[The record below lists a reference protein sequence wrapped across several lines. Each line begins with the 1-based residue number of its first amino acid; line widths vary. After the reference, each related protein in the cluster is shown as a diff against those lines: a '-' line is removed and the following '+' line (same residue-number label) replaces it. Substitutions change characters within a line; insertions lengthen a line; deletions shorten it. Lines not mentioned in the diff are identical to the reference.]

1 MTRMRDKVSKL
12 GRLVSGTHHSRR
24 EKGKRGTTGILPIG
38 MKMIIN
44 LFCDG
49 LADASD
55 PIELAE
61 TGARN
66 RSRRAEMVQ
75 ERLLSP
81 RPDPGNL
88 VKRRASERFCPLGAV
103 SADGKAVRL
112 VSQALQEIE
121 DGIPRVERKRRPAGK
136 EEALAPGV
144 AVGSLGDRRDR
155 HVVDAE
161 LGKHALRN
169 VELPL
174 AAIDQHEIGPAAP
187 IAFGILFQRPRE
199 PTLQHLAHHRVVV
212 TASKAG
218 VLAI

>member
-24 EKGKRGTTGILPIG
+24 EKRKKGTTGILPIG

-44 LFCDG
+44 FFSDA

-88 VKRRASERFCPLGAV
+88 V
-103 SADGKAVRL
+103 
-112 VSQALQEIE
+112 
-121 DGIPRVERKRRPAGK
+121 
-136 EEALAPGV
+136 
-144 AVGSLGDRRDR
+144 
-155 HVVDAE
+155 
-161 LGKHALRN
+161 ALR
-169 VELPL
+169 
-174 AAIDQHEIGPAAP
+174 AAHAVCS
-187 IAFGILFQRPRE
+187 FG
-199 PTLQHLAHHRVVV
+199 
-212 TASKAG
+212 
-218 VLAI
+218 

>member
-24 EKGKRGTTGILPIG
+24 EKRKKGTTGILPIG

-44 LFCDG
+44 FFSDG

-81 RPDPGNL
+81 RPDPGHL
-88 VKRRASERFCPLGAV
+88 VDRRGAERFCPFGAV
-103 SADGKAVRL
+103 GADGKAVRL

-121 DGIPRVERKRRPAGK
+121 DRIPWVERKRRPAGK
-136 EEALAPGV
+136 KEALAPGV
-144 AVGSLGDRRDR
+144 AVGPLGNRRDR

-174 AAIDQHEIGPAAP
+174 AAIDQYEIGPAAP
-187 IAFGILFQRPRE
+187 VTLGIL
-199 PTLQHLAHHRVVV
+199 L
-212 TASKAG
+212 
-218 VLAI
+218 